1 MACYHCTLCCSGRNL
16 FGQNIGGE
24 RFLSKFTTP
33 LTVTATLNGI
43 APLCVMF
50 RSDAGMNGV
59 GVCGGLPNGV

>member
-1 MACYHCTLCCSGRNL
+1 
-16 FGQNIGGE
+16 
-24 RFLSKFTTP
+24 LSKFTTP